1 MSQNFLGNFRKNFT
15 PWNDTVRIA
24 DLAEASS
31 QSSLRGMWSRVAS
44 RVVYTSFYLSDLLFF
59 EKTGSSS
66 KFYQGKEI

>member
-24 DLAEASS
+24 DLAEAFS
-31 QSSLRGMWSRVAS
+31 QSSLRGMRSRVAS